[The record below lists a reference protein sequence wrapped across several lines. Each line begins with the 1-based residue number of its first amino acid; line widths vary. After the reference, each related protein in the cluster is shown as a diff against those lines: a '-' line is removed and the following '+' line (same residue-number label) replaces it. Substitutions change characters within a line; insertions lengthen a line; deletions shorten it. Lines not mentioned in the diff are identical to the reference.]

1 MQRIMKKTI
10 AILLSVSCLFGLNS
24 CFKTEE
30 DIFDQSPAQRL
41 NKLTS
46 DYREVLSGS
55 ENGWVLQYFASE
67 TEQGYPFVMKFDK
80 SGKVTI
86 AGNNSVSTGGVYKE
100 ESSTYDFVQDMSV
113 VLTFDTYNEIFHE
126 FSSPQTD
133 GVGHGGDYE
142 FQMKGM
148 SADKDTIYVMGK
160 KSGIDMRLVRFPMGA
175 QYTDAAGAKKT
186 VDSWADY
193 FKAIEAST
201 ARLFNNKI
209 SGYTLSSGDE
219 TFDVDGLG
227 VGVMALTP
235 VGLSEIEAASRTY
248 YRGIIVNLDNT
259 VRLSSPFEGE
269 KGKFSVQDLAID
281 AANTKM
287 TSPDGTVTLN
297 APTVEQL
304 FKMAGASW
312 MIDPETMTAKTKTL
326 YDAAVE
332 GAATKK
338 RTVEF
343 GYQYDSKTGK
353 ICMVVKLLQAGTTKA
368 SVALFYLDATVA
380 SDGTLTYTADG
391 SGDRNA
397 QSYSKN
403 VPGLLDFVKGMAG
416 SYGVTAETPFYP
428 AQMKFVNKADGNDTF
443 TAKLN

>member
-1 MQRIMKKTI
+1 MKKTI

-160 KSGIDMRLVRFPMGA
+160 KSGIDMRLVHAATEEDFTTEYLDYKISVKTVHSVAEAIAHINRCSTGHSESIITEDAAHAEQFLNGIDSACVYWNASTRFTDGGCFGFGAEIGISTGKLHARGPMGLRELTT
-175 QYTDAAGAKKT
+175 YK
-186 VDSWADY
+186 Y
-193 FKAIEAST
+193 
-201 ARLFNNKI
+201 KI
-209 SGYTLSSGDE
+209 YGD
-219 TFDVDGLG
+219 GQ
-227 VGVMALTP
+227 
-235 VGLSEIEAASRTY
+235 IR
-248 YRGIIVNLDNT
+248 
-259 VRLSSPFEGE
+259 
-269 KGKFSVQDLAID
+269 
-281 AANTKM
+281 
-287 TSPDGTVTLN
+287 
-297 APTVEQL
+297 
-304 FKMAGASW
+304 
-312 MIDPETMTAKTKTL
+312 
-326 YDAAVE
+326 
-332 GAATKK
+332 
-338 RTVEF
+338 
-343 GYQYDSKTGK
+343 
-353 ICMVVKLLQAGTTKA
+353 
-368 SVALFYLDATVA
+368 
-380 SDGTLTYTADG
+380 
-391 SGDRNA
+391 
-397 QSYSKN
+397 
-403 VPGLLDFVKGMAG
+403 
-416 SYGVTAETPFYP
+416 
-428 AQMKFVNKADGNDTF
+428 
-443 TAKLN
+443 

>member
-1 MQRIMKKTI
+1 MKKTI

-160 KSGIDMRLVRFPMGA
+160 KSGIDMRLVRF
-175 QYTDAAGAKKT
+175 
-186 VDSWADY
+186 
-193 FKAIEAST
+193 
-201 ARLFNNKI
+201 
-209 SGYTLSSGDE
+209 
-219 TFDVDGLG
+219 
-227 VGVMALTP
+227 
-235 VGLSEIEAASRTY
+235 
-248 YRGIIVNLDNT
+248 
-259 VRLSSPFEGE
+259 
-269 KGKFSVQDLAID
+269 
-281 AANTKM
+281 
-287 TSPDGTVTLN
+287 
-297 APTVEQL
+297 
-304 FKMAGASW
+304 
-312 MIDPETMTAKTKTL
+312 
-326 YDAAVE
+326 
-332 GAATKK
+332 
-338 RTVEF
+338 
-343 GYQYDSKTGK
+343 
-353 ICMVVKLLQAGTTKA
+353 
-368 SVALFYLDATVA
+368 
-380 SDGTLTYTADG
+380 
-391 SGDRNA
+391 
-397 QSYSKN
+397 
-403 VPGLLDFVKGMAG
+403 
-416 SYGVTAETPFYP
+416 
-428 AQMKFVNKADGNDTF
+428 
-443 TAKLN
+443 

>member
-1 MQRIMKKTI
+1 MKKTI

-113 VLTFDTYNEIFHE
+113 
-126 FSSPQTD
+126 

-175 QYTDAAGAKKT
+175 QYTDAAGATET
-186 VDSWADY
+186 VGSWADY
-193 FKAIEAST
+193 FKAIEANT

-259 VRLSSPFEGE
+259 IRLSSPFKGE
-269 KGKFSVQDLAID
+269 NGKFSVQDLAID

-343 GYQYDSKTGK
+343 GYQYDSKTEK

-416 SYGVTAETPFYP
+416 SYGVTAETPFSP
-428 AQMKFVNKADGNDTF
+428 VKMKFVNKADGNDTF
-443 TAKLN
+443 TANLN